1 MYRSAPPPPT
11 LENVRA
17 TLASARTALERQRA
31 LETKFRRSM
40 ALGALRLGSYVPDDQ
55 RFEIGAQARADGTR
69 IEDLRERIAALVDLV
84 SGLEQLEKEAE
95 G

>member
-1 MYRSAPPPPT
+1 
-11 LENVRA
+11 
-17 TLASARTALERQRA
+17 
-31 LETKFRRSM
+31 M